1 MSAPTCEPSSR
12 NVIRNRSG
20 RPAGAV
26 DRFYQRGGLGR
37 LIVGPI
43 LGGFLYDQWGYT
55 PAVFSSLLMAFA
67 AFLIALLALP

>member
-1 MSAPTCEPSSR
+1 
-12 NVIRNRSG
+12 
-20 RPAGAV
+20 V